1 MPFAKNSIEP
11 TRLSR
16 AKLGKEY
23 KFDLDCISNNTLGGL
38 LRQLSSLAVRADSIF
53 TEIAEECV
61 SVVKKTQ
68 RIRNRIGEITK
79 HVDKLNAKAVTVR
92 K

>member
-1 MPFAKNSIEP
+1 MPFAKRAIEP

-16 AKLGKEY
+16 SPLQKDY
-23 KFDLDCISNNTLGGL
+23 KFDLDCISNNTLCGL
-38 LRQLSSLAVRADSIF
+38 LRQLSSLAIKADSIF

-61 SVVKKTQ
+61 SVAKKTK
-68 RIRNRIGEITK
+68 RIRNRVGDITK
-79 HVDKLNAKAVTVR
+79 RVDKLNAKAVTVR